1 MKSFLF
7 CVIDSSSCGR
17 MSDSPKVSNSPKIIV
32 SGMRPTGML
41 HLGHYHGVIE
51 NWVKLQ
57 QDQSFKNLY
66 IFVADWHSLTT
77 EYENTDKIREYILE
91 NVIDWL
97 AYGVDPSKAVI
108 FVQSQVPEHAEL
120 HLLLSMI
127 TPVAWLERVPSYKDL
142 QKELT
147 NKDLS
152 TYGFLGYPLLQ
163 TADVAIYGGSHV
175 PVGQDQVA
183 HIELS
188 REICRRFNHIF
199 KSEVLVEPQ
208 SLLTEIPKL
217 LGTDGRK
224 MSKSYNNS
232 IYLSE
237 TEEQVSK
244 KIMPMMTDPARVKR
258 TDAGDPDK
266 CPVYDYHRIY
276 SEQASLDEIS
286 SGCRSAG
293 IGCVD
298 CKKVLLKNMK
308 QTLEPHQERR
318 IKIAADRDYVRDVL
332 RDGGKRARDVA
343 KQNLERI
350 NQVVGI

>member
-1 MKSFLF
+1 
-7 CVIDSSSCGR
+7 
-17 MSDSPKVSNSPKIIV
+17 
-32 SGMRPTGML
+32 MRPTGML

-57 QDQSFKNLY
+57 EDSRFSACY
-66 IFVADWHSLTT
+66 YFVADWHSLTT
-77 EYENTDKIREYILE
+77 EYDNTEEMPVFVRE

-97 AYGVDPSKAVI
+97 AYGVDPDKATV

-120 HLLLSMI
+120 HLVLSMY
-127 TPVAWLERVPSYKDL
+127 TPISWLERVPSYKDL

-147 NKDLS
+147 GKDLS

-163 TADVAIYGGSHV
+163 TADVAIYKGTDV

-188 REICRRFNHIF
+188 REIVRRFNHHTQ
-199 KSEVLVEPQ
+199 SEILPEPQ
-208 SLLTEIPKL
+208 ALLTSIPKL

-237 TEEQVSK
+237 DSEAVRK
-244 KIMPMMTDPARVKR
+244 KVMPMPTDPARVKR
-258 TDAGDPDK
+258 TDPGDPDK
-266 CPVYDYHRIY
+266 CPVFDYHKIY
-276 SEQASLDEIS
+276 SGDEQKAEVTQ
-286 SGCRSAG
+286 GCTTAG

-298 CKKVLLKNMK
+298 CKKILLSAMDDK
-308 QTLEPHQERR
+308 LEPYRQKRSEVVAQ
-318 IKIAADRDYVRDVL
+318 KNYVDDVL
-332 RDGGKRARDVA
+332 SSGNAHARSVA
-343 KQNLERI
+343 KENILKIRE
-350 NQVVGI
+350 VLHL